1 MDEDQTMITTSN
13 VSIGGGDDDDDGV
26 DVELQLSPTKET
38 ISIDESKK
46 KAVPNTKPSLRSKK
60 QLFRIMF
67 GSVVLAILLL
77 SLGLVVDAVLSRNNK
92 GAEVLTAA
100 STDGEEAVAKDE
112 PSSGDSTSLTLIIK
126 QSSADIQT
134 SSPIHS
140 PSKVPT
146 PKPSFS
152 PTNEPSYN
160 PSTPSPTPFLPIQ
173 YGQELYYGIDNYYDL
188 GIQISAGLSAK
199 LIAKTGQRVR
209 YSNWG
214 ESRIKFHGMM
224 DGAGIVSLPGDEG
237 YVYVSNS
244 EEEDGDG
251 G

>member
-1 MDEDQTMITTSN
+1 MITSN

-26 DVELQLSPTKET
+26 DVEVQLSPKKET
-38 ISIDESKK
+38 ISIDESKM
-46 KAVPNTKPSLRSKK
+46 KAVPNTKPLHSRKRLYR
-60 QLFRIMF
+60 FMF
-67 GSVVLAILLL
+67 GSIVLAILLL
-77 SLGLVVDAVLSRNNK
+77 SLGLAIDAVLSRKNK
-92 GAEVLTAA
+92 GAEVPTATAA
-100 STDGEEAVAKDE
+100 STEGEEADAKDE
-112 PSSGDSTSLTLIIK
+112 PSSGDSTSLTLTIK

-134 SSPIHS
+134 SSPIPS

-209 YSNWG
+209 YSNWLG

-224 DGAGIVSLPGDEG
+224 DGAGIVSLPDDEG

>member
-1 MDEDQTMITTSN
+1 MITSN
-13 VSIGGGDDDDDGV
+13 VSIGGGDDDDDGI
-26 DVELQLSPTKET
+26 DVEVQLSPTKET

-46 KAVPNTKPSLRSKK
+46 KAVPNTKPSRK
-60 QLFRIMF
+60 QLYRVMF
-67 GSVVLAILLL
+67 GSIVLAILVL
-77 SLGLVVDAVLSRNNK
+77 SLGLAIDAVVSRKNK
-92 GAEVLTAA
+92 GAEVPTATA
-100 STDGEEAVAKDE
+100 GCTEGEEADAKDE
-112 PSSGDSTSLTLIIK
+112 PSSGDSTSHTRTFK
-126 QSSADIQT
+126 QSSADIPT
-134 SSPIHS
+134 SSPIPS
-140 PSKVPT
+140 PSN
-146 PKPSFS
+146 KPSFS

-209 YSNWG
+209 YSNRG

-224 DGAGIVSLPGDEG
+224 DGAGIVSLPDDEG

>member
-1 MDEDQTMITTSN
+1 MITSN
-13 VSIGGGDDDDDGV
+13 VSIRGGDDDDDGV
-26 DVELQLSPTKET
+26 DVEVQLSPTKET

-60 QLFRIMF
+60 QMFRFMF
-67 GSVVLAILLL
+67 GSVVLVILLV
-77 SLGLVVDAVLSRNNK
+77 SLGLALDAVLSRKNK
-92 GAEVLTAA
+92 GGEVPTAA

-112 PSSGDSTSLTLIIK
+112 PSSGDSTSLTLTIK

-134 SSPIHS
+134 SSPIPS

-146 PKPSFS
+146 PKPSFSPSFS

-209 YSNWG
+209 YSNWLG

-224 DGAGIVSLPGDEG
+224 DGAGIVSLPDDEG

>member
-1 MDEDQTMITTSN
+1 MDEEQTMITSN

-26 DVELQLSPTKET
+26 DVEVQLSPTKET

-46 KAVPNTKPSLRSKK
+46 KAVPNTKPSLHSRK

-77 SLGLVVDAVLSRNNK
+77 SLGLAVDAVLSRKNK
-92 GAEVLTAA
+92 GAEVPTAA
-100 STDGEEAVAKDE
+100 STEGEEADAKDE
-112 PSSGDSTSLTLIIK
+112 PSSGDSSTTLTFK
-126 QSSADIQT
+126 QSSADILT
-134 SSPIHS
+134 SSPIPS

-160 PSTPSPTPFLPIQ
+160 PSTPSPTPFLPTQ
-173 YGQELYYGIDNYYDL
+173 YGQELYYGTDNYYNL

-209 YSNWG
+209 YSNWLG

-224 DGAGIVSLPGDEG
+224 DGAGIVSLPDDEG

>member
-1 MDEDQTMITTSN
+1 MITSN

-26 DVELQLSPTKET
+26 DVEVQLSPTKET

-46 KAVPNTKPSLRSKK
+46 KAVPNTKPSRK
-60 QLFRIMF
+60 QLYRFMF
-67 GSVVLAILLL
+67 GSIVLAILLL
-77 SLGLVVDAVLSRNNK
+77 SLGLAIDAVLSRKNK
-92 GAEVLTAA
+92 GAEVPTATAA
-100 STDGEEAVAKDE
+100 STEGEEADAKDE
-112 PSSGDSTSLTLIIK
+112 PSSGDSTSLTLTIK

-134 SSPIHS
+134 SSPIPS

-209 YSNWG
+209 YSNWLG

-224 DGAGIVSLPGDEG
+224 DGAGIVSLPDDEG